1 MKDFLEPD
9 KKFHSD
15 EKDIKL
21 KSGQRNITY
30 FWRWAYSDLIQN
42 ITRGVLAE
50 FLVAWALDLDY
61 KPRNPWDAYDLKTK
75 DGKRIEV
82 KSTGY
87 LQDWYRKGK
96 KPGKIRPKFVLC
108 QTREWSAENGMQK
121 VPSFNADVYVLC
133 YHKQESFEGLDPMN
147 LNQWEFWAF
156 TKKEIIKLLDGR
168 KSISVS
174 KLKKDG
180 FKPLHIQELIDKV

>member
-9 KKFHSD
+9 KKFYQGGK
-15 EKDIKL
+15 ELKL
-21 KSGQRNITY
+21 KSGERNITH

-50 FLVAWALDLDY
+50 FLVAWTLDLDY
-61 KPRNPWDAYDLKTK
+61 RPRNPWDAYDLKTK

-87 LQDWYRKGK
+87 LQDWYRNGERPK
-96 KPGKIRPKFVLC
+96 KIRPKFVIC

-121 VPSFNADVYVLC
+121 EPSFNADVYVLC
-133 YHKQESFEGLDPMN
+133 YHKKESFEGLDPMD

-174 KLKKDG
+174 QLKKEG
-180 FKPLHIQELIDKV
+180 FEAININSLIEEV